1 MPETEQRSLSATHHN
16 NGLFADYY
24 LNEIVPTLPE
34 WDDVIL
40 VSQATAAY
48 NDLRQLRERIQPALL
63 DEAQLEEQWVKP
75 VLDAL
80 NMSYSVQVKVR
91 YRERGHRKPDYV
103 FVSSDADSRALTSEI
118 YAPEQI
124 VHALAVGDA
133 KRWGVNLDQSAPGQR
148 NPAQQ
153 IDEYLR
159 YSELPWGILTDGRFW
174 RLYHRDT
181 SKYNSYY
188 AVDLDQLLDADN
200 LNNFLYFYAF
210 FRKEAFTS
218 GWLAK
223 VLAGSED
230 FAQKLT
236 DKLEDEVYEALEMIA
251 QGFLDYR
258 RNQLDADATTL
269 RTIYEN
275 SLVLLYRLLFI
286 FYAESREILP
296 MFDNETYTNQRSL
309 TAIKR
314 RVAHD
319 LDFNRALNADSSS
332 FYNSLRD
339 LFFAI
344 DAGDP
349 SLDLPPYN
357 GKLFADRQHLFLADN
372 VVGDAYLV
380 PALDKLARV
389 DVTENRRQKRVFVDY
404 RDLDVRHLGSIYE
417 KLLEYEL
424 AVADQ
429 PLMLKGQQYVPAKK
443 AEDALKQA
451 GQVYLRTGS
460 NERKVTGSYYTP
472 DYIVRFIVEKT
483 LEPLLTD
490 ITGRH
495 ATLDEDGQWHV
506 QVADGLVSE
515 VLALNV
521 LDPATGSGHF
531 VVDVTSYIAEW
542 LTALAL
548 RPHDLGDEDELIY
561 WKRLVA
567 SACIYAVDINPLAV
581 ELAKLSMWLTTLA
594 KGKPLSFLDHHI
606 RVGNSLVGASLSDFD
621 DAEVDVKAEKNR
633 QRRIQSAE
641 KRRREA
647 EAAGQVTLFDL
658 DDFTEGVRF
667 AVAQMAAIEGTV
679 AENVGDVKKQE
690 QLYADLTRRLS
701 TYKQSADVW
710 TARYFGLEL
719 TSEQWQAVRKLTT
732 TDMTPPA
739 LQSLVNEAERLAG
752 EQHFFHWELAF
763 PEIFFDAAGQPK
775 ATPGFDA
782 VVGNP
787 PYVRQERI
795 QPIKPFLQQYYEVYS
810 GTADLFLYFYEL
822 GLQFVKDAH
831 RLGYITSGTYMN
843 SNSAKPFRQYIHDNA
858 GMEWVANFGENQ
870 PFRGAEMVYPTIA
883 IMRNHTNSD
892 TFNNLFMEGNVPF
905 TELQATL
912 EKGDWVDSLSEATA
926 MDEWRFQSAELT
938 RLYLKLSANRMT
950 LGNYVNNNIYR
961 GVVTG
966 FNDAFIVDAQTK
978 NTLIQ
983 QHHTSAEIIKP
994 MVRGQDLR
1002 PWYQID
1008 GDQYLIFTRR
1018 GIVIDDYPAIKTYL
1032 EKFRSQLEPRPDNW
1046 KGTWAGRK
1054 AGSYQWYEIQDQIA
1068 YFEEFEKP
1076 KIFAPDIGKL
1086 PRYSWDTSL
1095 TYCNDKGTIIVANLT
1110 TLAILASRPIWFVL
1124 SQMATPLRL
1133 RAGLWQYQ
1141 AKLQFIERLPIPDLT
1156 PQQESDLATFA
1167 EEITGLARS
1176 RYQLHENFR
1185 QTLRNEF
1192 NGDEISTRVALYRWW
1207 ELSDEKALS
1216 DEINRR
1222 FGVEIPLGKRSDWRG
1237 YLAEE
1242 TGKHQQLTQ
1251 QIITLETRMNAIVY
1265 DAFDLTPEERQL
1277 IEETTKYPYGEV

>member
-1 MPETEQRSLSATHHN
+1 MLETEQRSLSATHRN

-24 LNEIVPTLPE
+24 LNEIVPTLTE
-34 WDDVIL
+34 WDDATL
-40 VSQATAAY
+40 VSQATVAY
-48 NDLRQLRERIQPALL
+48 DELRRLRERIQPESL

-103 FVSSDADSRALTSEI
+103 FVGSDADARALTSEI
-118 YAPEQI
+118 YDPEQI
-124 VHALAVGDA
+124 AHALAVGDA

-159 YSELPWGILTDGRFW
+159 YSELPWGILTDGRTW

-181 SKYNSYY
+181 SKYNTYY

-218 GWLAK
+218 GWLVK

-258 RNQLDADATTL
+258 RNQLSADATTL

-319 LDFNRALNADSSS
+319 LDFNRSLNADSSS
-332 FYNSLRD
+332 FYNGLQD

-357 GKLFADRQHLFLADN
+357 GKLFADRQHPFLADN

-506 QVADGLVSE
+506 QDADGLVAE

-542 LTALAL
+542 LTALSL

-647 EAAGQVTLFDL
+647 EAAGQATLFDL

-667 AVAQMAAIEGTV
+667 AV
-679 AENVGDVKKQE
+679 
-690 QLYADLTRRLS
+690 
-701 TYKQSADVW
+701 
-710 TARYFGLEL
+710 
-719 TSEQWQAVRKLTT
+719 
-732 TDMTPPA
+732 
-739 LQSLVNEAERLAG
+739 
-752 EQHFFHWELAF
+752 
-763 PEIFFDAAGQPK
+763 
-775 ATPGFDA
+775 
-782 VVGNP
+782 
-787 PYVRQERI
+787 
-795 QPIKPFLQQYYEVYS
+795 
-810 GTADLFLYFYEL
+810 
-822 GLQFVKDAH
+822 
-831 RLGYITSGTYMN
+831 
-843 SNSAKPFRQYIHDNA
+843 
-858 GMEWVANFGENQ
+858 
-870 PFRGAEMVYPTIA
+870 
-883 IMRNHTNSD
+883 
-892 TFNNLFMEGNVPF
+892 
-905 TELQATL
+905 
-912 EKGDWVDSLSEATA
+912 
-926 MDEWRFQSAELT
+926 
-938 RLYLKLSANRMT
+938 
-950 LGNYVNNNIYR
+950 
-961 GVVTG
+961 
-966 FNDAFIVDAQTK
+966 
-978 NTLIQ
+978 
-983 QHHTSAEIIKP
+983 
-994 MVRGQDLR
+994 
-1002 PWYQID
+1002 
-1008 GDQYLIFTRR
+1008 
-1018 GIVIDDYPAIKTYL
+1018 
-1032 EKFRSQLEPRPDNW
+1032 
-1046 KGTWAGRK
+1046 
-1054 AGSYQWYEIQDQIA
+1054 
-1068 YFEEFEKP
+1068 
-1076 KIFAPDIGKL
+1076 
-1086 PRYSWDTSL
+1086 
-1095 TYCNDKGTIIVANLT
+1095 
-1110 TLAILASRPIWFVL
+1110 
-1124 SQMATPLRL
+1124 
-1133 RAGLWQYQ
+1133 
-1141 AKLQFIERLPIPDLT
+1141 
-1156 PQQESDLATFA
+1156 
-1167 EEITGLARS
+1167 
-1176 RYQLHENFR
+1176 
-1185 QTLRNEF
+1185 
-1192 NGDEISTRVALYRWW
+1192 
-1207 ELSDEKALS
+1207 
-1216 DEINRR
+1216 
-1222 FGVEIPLGKRSDWRG
+1222 
-1237 YLAEE
+1237 
-1242 TGKHQQLTQ
+1242 
-1251 QIITLETRMNAIVY
+1251 
-1265 DAFDLTPEERQL
+1265 
-1277 IEETTKYPYGEV
+1277 